1 MKLYRTIFYK
11 NTILKYVYIFLV
23 YLTFFISE
31 SDCSEIEYVKK
42 SITWIGD
49 RGNDNATPRPTIIAI
64 TFGLVE
70 RDGNS
75 FNLLPMDLGFNLND
89 LDNSE
94 KIQEFLDELY
104 SETGISSKE
113 LSDSGFVPITMNTR
127 FELTPYH
134 GGVQPVNQIEDDMF
148 KDMFSLESSSNE
160 TKIKNKPSRIY
171 DDYSANRY
179 TAKLRDNSDCDLDP
193 KLFKTGFTIYY
204 ARKLTNAYTYITK
217 REFVET
223 DRGLQERSSAPFKFD
238 FNAKTYYDLFYE
250 KNTSSYAR
258 SREETEGGYY
268 WTGGCSSSLAETLNN
283 LFTEDELKSIVE
295 SGVIHYG
302 LIEWNKNMWRI
313 SHMWPYSISPLLDK
327 WPKVSFS
334 EIAYNEFIN
343 YYKVVSEVF
352 EGAVYKDNG
361 SGLDSI
367 LYARIDSTHFFN
379 EIENIQNKVNLLSQ
393 NAIVESKAIGL
404 KVSQGNSKVRA
415 NLVSL
420 NYTINELNSH
430 LNYLKLAEK
439 LREDILNIKSNT
451 QYKNVHNQHTYS
463 KLIDLLGLISSKSK
477 DMSDVLTKNLYTIQ
491 NNLEALYTLANRFVD
506 KKNTSIM
513 NTIRNSSEGTMYYM
527 EPPRGIDYE
536 DMYSGEKL
544 TVVGGDVELIK
555 KGMYDTDNMKVVVN
569 KIPEPFQTNT
579 PFSNATSKFK
589 SRRIAASIGYGAFQ
603 FTTGEMSVPLKYI
616 VTSGIISYPR
626 SIEDLITFFE

>member
-1 MKLYRTIFYK
+1 MKFYSTIFYK

-23 YLTFFISE
+23 YLTFFTFE

-64 TFGLVE
+64 TFGIVE

-134 GGVQPVNQIEDDMF
+134 GGYNPNQIEDDLF
-148 KDMFSLESSSNE
+148 IDILSLESSSNE
-160 TKIKNKPSRIY
+160 TKIKNKPSRIH

-217 REFVET
+217 SEFVET
-223 DRGLQERSSAPFKFD
+223 DRGLQKRSSAPFKFD
-238 FNAKTYYDLFYE
+238 FNAKTFFDLFYE

-295 SGVIHYG
+295 SGVINYG
-302 LIEWNKNMWRI
+302 LVEWNKNMWRI

-334 EIAYNEFIN
+334 ESSYKEFIN

-352 EGAVYKDNG
+352 EGAVYKENG

-367 LYARIDSTHFFN
+367 LYERIDGTLFFN

-404 KVSQGNSKVRA
+404 NVSQGNSKVRA
-415 NLVSL
+415 DLVSL
-420 NYTINELNSH
+420 NYTINELYSH
-430 LNYLKLAEK
+430 LNYFKLGEK

-451 QYKNVHNQHTYS
+451 QYKNVRNQHTYS

-477 DMSDVLTKNLYTIQ
+477 DMSDVLTKNIYTIQ

-513 NTIRNSSEGTMYYM
+513 NSIRNSSEGSIFYM
-527 EPPRGIDYE
+527 EEPPMGIDYE
-536 DMYSGEKL
+536 DLITGRSGG
-544 TVVGGDVELIK
+544 VVGGAIELIK
-555 KGMYDTDNMKVVVN
+555 KGMVNSENMKVVVN
-569 KIPEPFQTNT
+569 KLPEPFDSND
-579 PFSNATSKFK
+579 PFTNATSKFK
-589 SRRIAASIGYGAFQ
+589 AGRIAASIGNGAFK
-603 FTTGEMSVPLKYI
+603 FSTGEMIVPLKFI
-616 VTSGIISYPR
+616 IKKGVISYPR
-626 SIEDLITFFE
+626 SIEDLTAFFE